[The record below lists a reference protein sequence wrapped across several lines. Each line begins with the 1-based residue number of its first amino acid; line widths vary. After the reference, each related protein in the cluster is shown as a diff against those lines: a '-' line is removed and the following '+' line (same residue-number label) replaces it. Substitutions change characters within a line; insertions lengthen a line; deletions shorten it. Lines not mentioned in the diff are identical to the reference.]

1 MGLALVSVA
10 LAMIA
15 YSVDVEA
22 LGTTAALGAFF
33 APILLGRDRAN
44 PDLLLLYLACMAAG
58 LGLVAARR
66 QWRLTMFV
74 VALSFFG
81 VAYTGAADRGTPWAV
96 LLYGVL
102 GGSAGIHVGL
112 REHWWETRLLSF
124 SGGWTFLA
132 AASQPLHHPW
142 IILLAGLGLA
152 APVWWYGLHA
162 TRMLPVQL
170 STGKIAPGW
179 SLGEALYFFL
189 TPVLLGWAVHQLD
202 RQWFDAKPGAVALLV
217 ALPYLIAGYQRTRP
231 A

>member
-81 VAYTGAADRGTPWAV
+81 VAYTGAAARGTPWAV

-112 REHWWETRLLSF
+112 RERWWETRLLSF
-124 SGGWTFLA
+124 SGGWAFVVV
-132 AASQPLHHPW
+132 ASERLHHPW
-142 IILLAGLGLA
+142 AVLVAGVVLA
-152 APVWWYGLHA
+152 APVWWHALHCG
-162 TRMLPVQL
+162 RILPIQP
-170 STGKIAPGW
+170 STGTVAPGW

-189 TPVLLGWAVHQLD
+189 TPVLLGWAVRGLD
-202 RQWFDAKPGAVALLV
+202 PRWLDARPGA
-217 ALPYLIAGYQRTRP
+217 
-231 A
+231 